1 MYINVVYFCVKRLKK
16 DHDKN
21 IFNQL
26 IIFQKFNFLTSIPLF
41 RFNRITSWAISLTV
55 QCGKFLRAFLLMP
68 KWQAS
73 G

>member
-55 QCGKFLRAFLLMP
+55 QCGKILRAFLLMP

>member
-26 IIFQKFNFLTSIPLF
+26 IIFQKFYFLTSIPLF

-55 QCGKFLRAFLLMP
+55 QCGKNLRAFLLMP